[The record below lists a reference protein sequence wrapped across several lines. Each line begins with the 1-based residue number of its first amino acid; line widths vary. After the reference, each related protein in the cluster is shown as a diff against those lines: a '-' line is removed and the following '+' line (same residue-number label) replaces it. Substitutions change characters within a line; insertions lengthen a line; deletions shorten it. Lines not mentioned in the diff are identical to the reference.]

1 MEFCYILG
9 TITSFILFIC
19 GLASLLTFTENIG
32 LNEYDCKISN
42 VTFPT
47 NVPTVNETNMDNFV
61 RCDCGYKCT
70 SDLGT
75 CLNIYGSI
83 NDLTTV
89 KNFKKSISNKRDQ
102 CTFTET
108 KCRNGDDI
116 LNRIDKINEVVERGN
131 YYNNLMTNNETIKCY
146 YSSDSQYIYMEK
158 NVDYTMMTILF
169 SIMLFIIILMIICY
183 YINKRKKN
191 NTNSFV

>member
-19 GLASLLTFTENIG
+19 GLALLLTFTENIG

-47 NVPTVNETNMDNFV
+47 NIPTVNDTNMDNFV

-83 NDLTTV
+83 NDLTNV
-89 KNFKKSISNKRDQ
+89 KDLKKSISNKRDQ

-146 YSSDSQYIYMEK
+146 YSSDSQYIYMER

-183 YINKRKKN
+183 CINKRNKN